1 MHDDNMNRR
10 VGRLENQIFG
20 DRDDPKGFPGVIAE
34 QARMSMEQARTNE
47 ILLELRNSVRWIN
60 GLIITG
66 FVTAL
71 IGVVLKV

>member
-1 MHDDNMNRR
+1 MHDELHKTVTRLDNA
-10 VGRLENQIFG
+10 VFG
-20 DRDDPKGFPGVIAE
+20 DRDDPKGSPGIISE
-34 QARMSMEQARTNE
+34 QARMGMEQARTNE

-71 IGVVLKV
+71 VGIVFRT